1 MTTVTSALAAP
12 GLSLEDARRQAL
24 QIVNRSG
31 SSFTFAMKLMSRSR
45 RQAMFAVYAFAR
57 AVDDIADGDAPSAQ
71 KSQQLDEWR
80 HEIERV
86 YAGNPTTAIGLA
98 LADAVQTYALP
109 KTEFLLLVEG
119 MAMDADPIVA
129 PSMQTLLDYTRRA
142 AGTVGLL
149 SMPIFGA
156 PSGQASDRFA
166 LALADGLQ
174 LTNILRDVREDAEI
188 GRLYLPEELLAEH
201 GLADLP
207 PSVVAYSPQTIDV
220 AAALGLVARQRFQ
233 DARAA
238 MASLDRRHIRPALMM
253 MGVYEGYLQLLEQSE
268 WGIRGQPVRLSKRQK
283 LLRSLRYAIRP
294 PSQP

>member
-12 GLSLEDARRQAL
+12 GLSLEDARHQAL

-31 SSFTFAMKLMSRSR
+31 SSFTLAMKLMSRAR

-57 AVDDIADGDAPSAQ
+57 AVDDIADGDAAPAQ

-86 YAGNPTTAIGLA
+86 YAGNPATAIGLA
-98 LADAVQTYALP
+98 LSDAVQTYALP
-109 KTEFLLLVEG
+109 KQEFLLLVEG
-119 MAMDADPIVA
+119 MEMDAVPIVA
-129 PSMQTLLDYTRRA
+129 PPMQTLLDYTRRA

-156 PSGQASDRFA
+156 PPGLVSDRFA

-174 LTNILRDVREDAEI
+174 LTNILRDVHEDALI
-188 GRLYLPEELLAEH
+188 GRLYLPQELLAGQ
-201 GLADLP
+201 GLERLP
-207 PSVVAYSPQTIDV
+207 PLAVAESPLTVNV
-220 AAALGLVARQRFQ
+220 AAELGLIARLRFQ
-233 DARAA
+233 DARSA

-253 MGVYEGYLQLLEQSE
+253 MGVYEGYLTLLEQSG
-268 WGIRGQPVRLSKRQK
+268 WGLGDQPVRMSKRQK
-283 LLRSLRYAIRP
+283 LLRSLRYAIHP
-294 PSQP
+294 PAQP